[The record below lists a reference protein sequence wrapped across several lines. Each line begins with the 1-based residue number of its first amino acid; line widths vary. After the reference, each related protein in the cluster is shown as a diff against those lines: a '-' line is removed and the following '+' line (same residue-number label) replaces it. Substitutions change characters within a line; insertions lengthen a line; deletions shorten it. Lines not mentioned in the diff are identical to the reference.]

1 MIKHDQYFIVRVYKI
16 PWSNGLRM
24 APAIAY
30 DCTSDVDHDDSSY
43 STASIDDCVSD
54 CESNTDVAPALHSN
68 SLDNKDTC
76 ETDRFKD
83 DVKEMSSVMGSI
95 VNKIL
100 RPSIEEDANPIL
112 SRRKAVER
120 KIAEEALD
128 ARARSVL
135 RTEERRLR
143 DSAHRSIPRIGNREK
158 RLRKMATAAVVQM
171 FNALQTH
178 QTERSRLERQN
189 KRIKLAKMDAAR
201 LKVVDEQTKV
211 DLQKDAAGIKSD
223 LKSLSKSSFLELLK
237 MNASR

>member
-1 MIKHDQYFIVRVYKI
+1 
-16 PWSNGLRM
+16 M
-24 APAIAY
+24 AAAIAY
-30 DCTSDVDHDDSSY
+30 DCTSDVDDISTTSSV
-43 STASIDDCVSD
+43 SSIDDCVSVSD
-54 CESNTDVAPALHSN
+54 CESKVDTDVAPALHDN
-68 SLDNKDTC
+68 SLDDRASLEKSTLSDDESAASDRTKQDTT
-76 ETDRFKD
+76 EL
-83 DVKEMSSVMGSI
+83 SSVMGSI

-100 RPSIEEDANPIL
+100 RPSIEEDSNPIL

-120 KIAEEALD
+120 KIAEDALD

-143 DSAHRSIPRIGNREK
+143 DSAHRAIPRVCNREK

-178 QTERSRLERQN
+178 QTERLRLEKRN

-201 LKVVDEQTKV
+201 LKVVDDQTKM
-211 DLQKDAAGIKSD
+211 DLQKDAAEIKSD